1 MTNEQKRYLGY
12 EVLHNMDLTKEQ
24 YIELCKMCDEL
35 DLVPKLDESIE
46 PEDMTWVDILNENA
60 E

>member
-1 MTNEQKRYLGY
+1 MTKEQKKDLGY

-35 DLVPKLDESIE
+35 DLNRSDAE
-46 PEDMTWVDILNENA
+46 PEEPSWDDVLGTENN
-60 E
+60 

>member
-1 MTNEQKRYLGY
+1 MTNEQKKEFGY

-35 DLVPKLDESIE
+35 GLNRPEAE
-46 PEDMTWVDILNENA
+46 PEEPSWDDVLGI
-60 E
+60 